1 MNRYSNHESLT
12 KTLRK
17 LTQLPQRKHPDQ
29 PLSRSTRLIRQPTS
43 EEEAEIIADYLSGTT
58 ITNIAQE
65 FAFHRE
71 TISAVL
77 HRAKVETRYHQRTPV
92 DLERA
97 TQLIEE
103 GLTIT
108 KTAVALGISRTTLI
122 KARRE
127 ARRST

>member
-1 MNRYSNHESLT
+1 MNRYSNHELLT

-29 PLSRSTRLIRQPTS
+29 PICRSTRLLRQPTS
-43 EEEAEIIADYLSGTT
+43 HEEAEITAEYLSGIT

-65 FAFHRE
+65 FGFHRE

-77 HRAKVETRYHQRTPV
+77 HRARVETRYHQRTPV

-97 TQLIEE
+97 NHLTAN
-103 GLTIT
+103 GFTIT
-108 KTAVALGISRTTLI
+108 GTATALGIGRTTLV

-127 ARRST
+127 AQSP